1 MRITQKDLETVARR
15 INLIT
20 GSPVNPYEADD
31 TGRLRAQIGNYH
43 ISYAYGGASL
53 SRMVTDGG
61 GTSDVL
67 SCGHITKRELYD
79 RMQAYIAGIE
89 SKEV

>member
-20 GSPVNPYEADD
+20 GSPTDSYLKGED
-31 TGRLRAQIGNYH
+31 GQYKAQIGNYH
-43 ISYAYGGASL
+43 IDYAYGGASL
-53 SRMVTDGG
+53 HRMESNGG
-61 GTSDVL
+61 SVSDVL
-67 SCGHITKRELYD
+67 RCGHVTKKDLYNL
-79 RMQAYIAGIE
+79 MQAYIAGIE